1 MRQHR
6 LRDTFKKPTHKGN
19 ENQQGNSAIENCLIL
34 FVKSPVKGQVK
45 SRLSQLIGEN
55 VTRNL
60 YKTFVADMLESM
72 QCEPQYTIRIAFHPH
87 NAKSTIIRW
96 LGKQYLYLPQT
107 GEGLGERMAHAF
119 KHIFSE
125 GYQKALIV
133 GSDIPDL
140 PQSVILKA
148 FESLGTY
155 DAVIGPS
162 FDGGYYLIGF
172 RHDTFSNEVFQEIDW
187 GTDTVFSQTL
197 DRFKREQTVRIMP
210 LWWDIDLPEDIKG
223 LLERSKNTAFENSRT
238 ISFIKK
244 SKKILTYIKE

>member
-1 MRQHR
+1 MLKENTQ
-6 LRDTFKKPTHKGN
+6 KSNKN
-19 ENQQGNSAIENCLIL
+19 EQGGSEIENCLIL
-34 FVKSPVKGQVK
+34 FVKSPEKGHVKT
-45 SRLSQLIGEN
+45 RLSQLIGEN

-60 YKTFVADMLESM
+60 YKAFVADMLESI
-72 QCEPQYTIRIAFHPH
+72 QYKSQYNIKIAFHPQ
-87 NAKSTIIRW
+87 NAKSKVIRW
-96 LGKQYLYLPQT
+96 LGKQYSYLPQR
-107 GEGLGERMAHAF
+107 GDGLGERMAHTF
-119 KHIFSE
+119 KQIFSE
-125 GYQKALIV
+125 GFEKALII

-148 FESLGTY
+148 FESLSTY

-172 RHDTFSNEVFQEIDW
+172 RNDTFFPEFFHGIEW

-197 DRFKREQTVRIMP
+197 DRFKKVQTVRIMP

-223 LLERSKNTAFENSRT
+223 LLERNKNTAFKNSRT

-244 SKKILTYIKE
+244 TKKILKYVKE

>member
-1 MRQHR
+1 MLKNNIQ
-6 LRDTFKKPTHKGN
+6 KGN
-19 ENQQGNSAIENCLIL
+19 ENKQGGSAIESCLIL
-34 FVKSPVKGQVK
+34 FVKSPEKGHVKT
-45 SRLSQLIGEN
+45 RLSQLIGEN

-60 YKTFVADMLESM
+60 YKAFVADMLESI
-72 QCEPQYTIRIAFHPH
+72 EYKSQYDIRIAFHPQ
-87 NAKSTIIRW
+87 NTKNKVIRW
-96 LGKQYLYLPQT
+96 LGKQYSYLPQR
-107 GEGLGERMAHAF
+107 GDGLGERMARTF
-119 KHIFSE
+119 KQIFSE
-125 GYQKALIV
+125 GFKKALII

-148 FESLGTY
+148 FESLSTY

-172 RHDTFSNEVFQEIDW
+172 RNNTFSLEFFHGIEW

-197 DRFKREQTVRIMP
+197 DRFKKAQTVRIMP

-223 LLERSKNTAFENSRT
+223 LLERNKNTAFKNSRT

-244 SKKILTYIKE
+244 SRNISKYIKR

>member
-6 LRDTFKKPTHKGN
+6 ALDAIKKTTHKDD
-19 ENQQGNSAIENCLIL
+19 SAIENCLIL

-45 SRLSQLIGEN
+45 SRLSQLIGKN

-60 YKTFVADMLESM
+60 YKTFVSDILESI
-72 QCEPQYTIRIAFHPH
+72 QCNPQYSIRIAFYPQD
-87 NAKSTIIRW
+87 AKSNIIRW
-96 LGKQYLYLPQT
+96 LGKQFAYFPQT

-119 KHIFSE
+119 KHIFS
-125 GYQKALIV
+125 GGVKKALII

-140 PQSVILKA
+140 PQSVIFKA
-148 FESLGTY
+148 FESLSTH
-155 DAVIGPS
+155 DAVIGPA

-172 RHDTFSNEVFQEIDW
+172 RHDTFSDEVFQGIDW

-197 DRFKREQTVRIMP
+197 DRFKRAQTVRIMP

-223 LLERSKNTAFENSRT
+223 LFERSKNTAFENSQT

-244 SKKILTYIKE
+244 SKKILPYITE

>member
-1 MRQHR
+1 MLKNTQKGTR
-6 LRDTFKKPTHKGN
+6 HKHG
-19 ENQQGNSAIENCLIL
+19 GSSTENCLIL
-34 FVKSPVKGQVK
+34 FVKSPEKGHVK

-60 YKTFVADMLESM
+60 YKSFVTDILESI
-72 QCEPQYTIRIAFHPH
+72 QCNLQYSIRIAFHPQ
-87 NAKSTIIRW
+87 NAKSNVVRW
-96 LGKQYLYLPQT
+96 LGKQYSYLPQR
-107 GEGLGERMAHAF
+107 GDGLGERMEHTF
-119 KHIFSE
+119 KQIFSGGVE
-125 GYQKALIV
+125 KALII

-140 PQSVILKA
+140 PRSFILKA

-172 RHDTFSNEVFQEIDW
+172 RNDTFFPEVFHRIEW

-197 DRFKREQTVRIMP
+197 DRFKKAQTVRIMP
-210 LWWDIDLPEDIKG
+210 LWWDIDLPEDIKA
-223 LLERSKNTAFENSRT
+223 LLERSKNTSFENSRT

-244 SKKILTYIKE
+244 NKKILNYFKR

>member
-1 MRQHR
+1 MLKNTQKGTR
-6 LRDTFKKPTHKGN
+6 HKHG
-19 ENQQGNSAIENCLIL
+19 GSSTENCLIL
-34 FVKSPVKGQVK
+34 FVKSPEKGHVK

-60 YKTFVADMLESM
+60 YKSFVTDILESI
-72 QCEPQYTIRIAFHPH
+72 QCNLQYSIRIAFHPQ
-87 NAKSTIIRW
+87 NAKSNVVRW
-96 LGKQYLYLPQT
+96 LGKQYSYLPQR
-107 GEGLGERMAHAF
+107 GDGLGERMEHTF
-119 KHIFSE
+119 KQIFSGGVE
-125 GYQKALIV
+125 KALII

-140 PQSVILKA
+140 PRSFILKA

-172 RHDTFSNEVFQEIDW
+172 RNDTFFPEVFHRIEW

-197 DRFKREQTVRIMP
+197 DRFKKNQTVRIMP
-210 LWWDIDLPEDIKG
+210 LWWDIDLPEDIKA
-223 LLERSKNTAFENSRT
+223 LLERSKNTSFENSRT

-244 SKKILTYIKE
+244 NKKILNYFKR

>member
-1 MRQHR
+1 MRQQR
-6 LRDTFKKPTHKGN
+6 ARDTFSKKTQKGN
-19 ENQQGNSAIENCLIL
+19 ENKQGNSAIENCLVL
-34 FVKSPVKGQVK
+34 FVKSPEKGQVK

-60 YKTFVADMLESM
+60 YKSFVADMLESI
-72 QCEPQYTIRIAFHPH
+72 QYEPQYSIRIAFHPQ
-87 NAKSTIIRW
+87 NAKSKVTRW
-96 LGKQYLYLPQT
+96 LGKQYSYLPQE
-107 GEGLGERMAHAF
+107 GEELGERMAHAF
-119 KHIFSE
+119 KHIFA
-125 GYQKALIV
+125 GGFKKALII

-140 PQSVILKA
+140 PRTVILKA

-172 RHDTFSNEVFQEIDW
+172 RHDTFSNEVFHGINW

-197 DRFKREQTVRIMP
+197 DRFKKAQIVRIMP

-223 LLERSKNTAFENSRT
+223 LLERSKNTAFKNSRT
-238 ISFIKK
+238 ISFIEK
-244 SKKILTYIKE
+244 SKKILPYIKE

>member
-1 MRQHR
+1 M
-6 LRDTFKKPTHKGN
+6 LKDNTKNNN
-19 ENQQGNSAIENCLIL
+19 ENKQGSSATENCLIL
-34 FVKSPVKGQVK
+34 FVKSPEKGHVKT
-45 SRLSQLIGEN
+45 RLSQLIGEN

-60 YKTFVADMLESM
+60 YKAFVADMLESF
-72 QCEPQYTIRIAFHPH
+72 QYKSQYNIRIAFHPQ
-87 NAKSTIIRW
+87 NAKSKVIRW
-96 LGKQYLYLPQT
+96 LGKQYSYLPQR
-107 GEGLGERMAHAF
+107 GDGLGERMAHTF
-119 KHIFSE
+119 KQIFSE
-125 GYQKALIV
+125 GFEKALII

-148 FESLGTY
+148 FESLSTY

-172 RHDTFSNEVFQEIDW
+172 RNVSFSPEFFYGIEW

-197 DRFKREQTVRIMP
+197 DRFKKAQTVRIMP

-223 LLERSKNTAFENSRT
+223 LLERNKNTTFKNSRT

-244 SKKILTYIKE
+244 SRKISKYVKK